1 MSLTTILS
9 GTIPTFFYAPVKL
22 HHDATLAKIS
32 LGHLNS
38 PDNTNDFVFYNTN
51 ATTSPK
57 AKQLRLPLLLYSS
70 TYAVGSYFLRLLI
83 HGGIH
88 STATQFTRWQ
98 YGNNKTNTGG
108 AVRNLFSTLLTQCVF
123 YPLENEASQYLC
135 CQRYFNKPDKRT
147 DITAERKLHGGR
159 DGLFLRT
166 WTGFGL
172 IPMIELGKNCTFFL
186 SQLLLNKYVLQT
198 IFNEETIC
206 KNIAATF
213 TTSCAVVLSA
223 AMWYPV
229 QTVRRAMVMQEVPS
243 QKRDG
248 DVVLNDAGSVV
259 VRIDYQE
266 RKYTMWT
273 FTKHLY
279 KTKGIKGFYDGF
291 AQHANC
297 SFGLLRLVPLWL
309 ETALNLS
316 MRYR

>member
-1 MSLTTILS
+1 MSLTTILN
-9 GTIPTFFYAPVKL
+9 GTIPTFFYAPIKL

-38 PDNTNDFVFYNTN
+38 QDNTNEFVFYQTT
-51 ATTSPK
+51 ATATSSSSK

-70 TYAVGSYFLRLLI
+70 TYDVGSYFLRLLI

-108 AVRNLFSTLLTQCVF
+108 AVRNLFSTLLTQFVF

-166 WTGFGL
+166 WTGFTL
-172 IPMIELGKNCTFFL
+172 APMIELGKNFTFYL

-198 IFNEETIC
+198 VFNDETIC
-206 KNIAATF
+206 KNIGKF
-213 TTSCAVVLSA
+213 R
-223 AMWYPV
+223 P
-229 QTVRRAMVMQEVPS
+229 Q
-243 QKRDG
+243 
-248 DVVLNDAGSVV
+248 
-259 VRIDYQE
+259 
-266 RKYTMWT
+266 
-273 FTKHLY
+273 
-279 KTKGIKGFYDGF
+279 
-291 AQHANC
+291 
-297 SFGLLRLVPLWL
+297 
-309 ETALNLS
+309 LNLTNN
-316 MRYR
+316 